1 VSQEVSKESLNDA
14 LFHDGFHT
22 HQEAHSCRHQTAAP
36 KNTGWKKKKKK
47 RTILCFSH
55 NKQQFIRGHSRS
67 KRHGHILECLRSVDN
82 QQGDHNKQQPQAW
95 QSSDKPTPHGEQSLS
110 TGQQATTVPLMSL
123 RWLGLAS
130 LEAAHPGIISNQV
143 LL

>member
-1 VSQEVSKESLNDA
+1 MTHSSMMVSTHTRKHTPADIKQLLLKTQ
-14 LFHDGFHT
+14 DG
-22 HQEAHSCRHQTAAP
+22 
-36 KNTGWKKKKKK
+36 KKKK